1 MPDGE
6 EWRPFRRGAP
16 RVDRSASAGEAEAS
30 TGDTG
35 SDGRSTGGGSAR
47 PAGGGSARS
56 TGSGSAR
63 PTGGGNARPAGAA
76 GRPTGARSE
85 RDGRERRSGS
95 TGGDRRGF
103 GDRSGAPRP
112 RTGERDNKRDNDDR
126 RDQRS
131 GGFAGRDGRS
141 GSYGRGPSGANR
153 GDDRD
158 GQARGGQD
166 RSGHDR
172 SGHDRRSRGSDDRP
186 HGGGQ
191 RSGGYGRPTNRGS
204 DQGGRGRHEDFG
216 SRRPTGTNRSGEDR
230 PDEPDLPD
238 DVTADELD
246 PAVRRELST
255 LDKRNAET
263 VARQLVMTGQLL
275 DDDPQLALT
284 YALAARGRASRLA
297 VVREAVGVA
306 AYLAGDYA
314 RALSELRAAKRM
326 GSGNGL
332 LAMLADSE
340 RGLGR
345 PERAIELGRSVEA
358 RALTGDDAIE
368 LRIVL
373 AGARADLGQ
382 HDEAIVLLQTK
393 DLDKSRTGP
402 TAVRLFYAYAAA
414 LSTAGRTDEAI
425 EWFLAA
431 AAADVDGLT
440 DAEERVEELGGE

>member
-1 MPDGE
+1 M
-6 EWRPFRRGAP
+6 
-16 RVDRSASAGEAEAS
+16 
-30 TGDTG
+30 
-35 SDGRSTGGGSAR
+35 
-47 PAGGGSARS
+47 
-56 TGSGSAR
+56 
-63 PTGGGNARPAGAA
+63 
-76 GRPTGARSE
+76 
-85 RDGRERRSGS
+85 
-95 TGGDRRGF
+95 
-103 GDRSGAPRP
+103 
-112 RTGERDNKRDNDDR
+112 
-126 RDQRS
+126 
-131 GGFAGRDGRS
+131 
-141 GSYGRGPSGANR
+141 
-153 GDDRD
+153 
-158 GQARGGQD
+158 
-166 RSGHDR
+166 
-172 SGHDRRSRGSDDRP
+172 
-186 HGGGQ
+186 
-191 RSGGYGRPTNRGS
+191 
-204 DQGGRGRHEDFG
+204 
-216 SRRPTGTNRSGEDR
+216 
-230 PDEPDLPD
+230 
-238 DVTADELD
+238 D